1 MLFCMLWI
9 VGIYPANAFSG
20 QIWLG
25 RLVCCCMLFI
35 LLGWPRE
42 SYGISK
48 SMHMIPRIPIYLPSV
63 H

>member
-1 MLFCMLWI
+1 MDL
-9 VGIYPANAFSG
+9 VGA
-20 QIWLG
+20 LG
-25 RLVCCCMLFI
+25 LLLYVVYS
-35 LLGWPRE
+35 LGWPRE